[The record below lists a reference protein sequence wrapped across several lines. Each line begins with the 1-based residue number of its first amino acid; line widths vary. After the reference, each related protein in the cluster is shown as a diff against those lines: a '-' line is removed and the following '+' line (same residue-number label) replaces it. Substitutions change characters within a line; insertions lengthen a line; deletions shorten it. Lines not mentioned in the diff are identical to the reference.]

1 MDLTIN
7 GKQMN
12 VGDALRTHVTEKL
25 NDIDA
30 KFFNRAFA
38 TVVTFAPEGHAF
50 VKTHISLKVG
60 KDIMVTATATEPDA
74 YVSFDAAAA
83 KIAKQLR
90 KYKNRLR
97 DHHERIEQTPE
108 SEMIKARDYTLAS
121 ETLDSAGEPAE
132 PEAETASDPLIV
144 AEMPMQIQKMSVS
157 EAVMRLGI
165 GLPPR
170 ALDTDV
176 AAEAEPEATAV
187 QELVLHVGFLV
198 PGGEAAIG
206 RNIEVESA
214 DFGLRGRGDGNARD
228 RHQQQGSEASFKRTH
243 VILLSKN

>member
-1 MDLTIN
+1 MDLTVN

-25 NDIDA
+25 SDIDS

-60 KDIMVTATATEPDA
+60 KDIMVTATAVEPEA

-108 SEMIKARDYTLAS
+108 SEMIKARDYTIAS
-121 ETLDSAGEPAE
+121 ETLDGSGESVEAEAAEPAN
-132 PEAETASDPLIV
+132 DPLIV

-157 EAVMRLGI
+157 EAVMRLDLAGNTALLFRNPKNNSLNMVYKRADGNI
-165 GLPPR
+165 GWVEPQDQVL
-170 ALDTDV
+170 
-176 AAEAEPEATAV
+176 AAE
-187 QELVLHVGFLV
+187 
-198 PGGEAAIG
+198 
-206 RNIEVESA
+206 
-214 DFGLRGRGDGNARD
+214 
-228 RHQQQGSEASFKRTH
+228 
-243 VILLSKN
+243 

>member
-12 VGDALRTHVTEKL
+12 VGDALRAHVTEKL
-25 NDIDA
+25 SDIDA
-30 KFFNRAFA
+30 KYFNRAFA

-60 KDIMVTATATEPDA
+60 KDIMVTATATEVDA
-74 YVSFDAAAA
+74 YVSFDAAAG

-108 SEMIKARDYTLAS
+108 SEMIKARDYTIAS
-121 ETLDSAGEPAE
+121 DELDQAGNPAPEVESVEP
-132 PEAETASDPLIV
+132 ASDPLIV

-157 EAVMRLGI
+157 EAVMRLDLAGNTALLFRNPKNNSLNMVYKRADGNI
-165 GLPPR
+165 GWVEPQDDLQKSI
-170 ALDTDV
+170 
-176 AAEAEPEATAV
+176 AAE
-187 QELVLHVGFLV
+187 
-198 PGGEAAIG
+198 
-206 RNIEVESA
+206 
-214 DFGLRGRGDGNARD
+214 
-228 RHQQQGSEASFKRTH
+228 
-243 VILLSKN
+243 

>member
-7 GKQMN
+7 GKQMD

-25 NDIDA
+25 SDIDS
-30 KFFNRAFA
+30 KYFNRAFQ

-60 KDIMVTATATEPDA
+60 KDIMVTATAVETEA

-108 SEMIKARDYTLAS
+108 TEMMKARDYTLAS
-121 ETLDSAGEPAE
+121 ETLDGTSETQEEPAE
-132 PEAETASDPLIV
+132 TGNDPLIV

-157 EAVMRLGI
+157 EAVMRLDLAGNTALLFRNPKNNSLNMVYKRADGNI
-165 GLPPR
+165 GWVEPQDDIR
-170 ALDTDV
+170 KDGAM
-176 AAEAEPEATAV
+176 AAE
-187 QELVLHVGFLV
+187 
-198 PGGEAAIG
+198 
-206 RNIEVESA
+206 
-214 DFGLRGRGDGNARD
+214 
-228 RHQQQGSEASFKRTH
+228 
-243 VILLSKN
+243 